1 MEQQLQNLTMGKAV
15 MAGVVLTVL
24 YFFLFYN
31 DGSVMQTNIS
41 TGNGEI
47 QTKEAELEKIKKAVA
62 DAERYQNTKRALGA
76 ELDSV
81 LKAIPAQL
89 TSQDLM
95 KIVSTE
101 AKAMGINLNI
111 NPASFSGQ
119 ASPEDKSVFFEP
131 VVVSLSLDGTYNQ
144 LMSFLSAITKVD
156 KIITLSSLTLVNSTS
171 GRAPEDSGPVNLKL
185 TAEMRAYRY
194 LPQSAPKE
202 AN

>member
-1 MEQQLQNLTMGKAV
+1 MEQKLQNLTMGKAV
-15 MAGVVLTVL
+15 MVGVVLAVL
-24 YFFLFYN
+24 YFFLMYN
-31 DGSVMQTNIS
+31 DGTALQTNIAN
-41 TGNGEI
+41 TTTEI
-47 QTKEAELEKIKKAVA
+47 QTKEAELEKIKKAVS

-111 NPASFSGQ
+111 DASGNSGGG
-119 ASPEDKSVFFEP
+119 PTDDKSVFFEP
-131 VVVSLSLDGTYNQ
+131 VMVNLSLDGTYNQ

-156 KIITLSSLTLVNSTS
+156 KIITLSSLTLVNSAA
-171 GRAPEDSGPVNLKL
+171 GRAPEDSGPISLKL

>member
-15 MAGVVLTVL
+15 MAGAILAVL

-31 DGSVMQTNIS
+31 DGAAMQANITTANS
-41 TGNGEI
+41 EI

-81 LKAIPAQL
+81 LKAIPAKL

-101 AKAMGINLNI
+101 AKAMGINLSI
-111 NPASFSGQ
+111 NPASFASQ
-119 ASPEDKSVFFEP
+119 SSPEDKTVFFEP

-156 KIITLSSLTLVNSTS
+156 KIITLSSLTLINSVA
-171 GRAPEDSGPVNLKL
+171 GRSPEDSGPINLKL

-194 LPQSAPKE
+194 LPQAVPKE